1 MALETWVAFALAAQV
16 VLLIPG
22 PTILLVV
29 AYSLS
34 HGRMATVPL
43 VIGVGLGDLTAM
55 VFSFVGLG
63 VLLQTVAA
71 FFAVFK
77 WAGAAYLVYLGIQ
90 LWRTPPQPL
99 ELSEIDTAS
108 QSQRTMLR
116 HTWVTTALNPKS
128 IVFFLAFVPQFLD
141 PQAEFLP
148 QILLFGGTFL
158 GFALLNAFGY
168 AWLASRLRNQFRNP
182 TTQQRLNRVG
192 GSLLIGAGGLALLP
206 DS

>member
-55 VFSFVGLG
+55 MFSFVGLD

-99 ELSEIDTAS
+99 DALVVDLALRYFVADGWRRAAQVNDWTKVTGVSAELLVASPQDGLVDTAS
-108 QSQRTMLR
+108 SYVFDGDRVTASDHRLYR
-116 HTWVTTALNPKS
+116 VYTTA
-128 IVFFLAFVPQFLD
+128 VA
-141 PQAEFLP
+141 
-148 QILLFGGTFL
+148 
-158 GFALLNAFGY
+158 
-168 AWLASRLRNQFRNP
+168 LRNALHP
-182 TTQQRLNRVG
+182 HEE
-192 GSLLIGAGGLALLP
+192 GA
-206 DS
+206 S